1 MRSKI
6 YLYLL
11 VTLVLTISVLIPD
24 SIHSQNTQ
32 NNKNTA
38 NQSNDLRQI
47 ALEFYSNRQFD
58 KAIELLETLYDKET
72 SQTNYTYLL
81 SCYLQTKDYKK
92 AEKIAKNQIK
102 TNRNG
107 NNAQYYC
114 DLGYIY
120 TCFDETKKAEQEFGN
135 AFNNLKPNDGDIYSL
150 ANGFI
155 RYGFYDKAIEV
166 YKLGAKIM
174 KYEGRFDNEL
184 AYLYDLIGDTKQMI
198 MFYLDYIENDVS
210 KINNIKYRLQNSI
223 NKESSN
229 TATLL
234 RDELLKRLQKD
245 QPNVSYVELL
255 LWLSVNQLDFDMA
268 IKQAI
273 SLDQRLNENGD
284 RLFNIALTTFSLG
297 NYKQTLTAVNYVLN
311 KIKSPL
317 FINSKKIQLQ
327 SRLMLLDIKSKD
339 YTVEL
344 DKIRQEYVSVIENYG
359 YTPEMSELISDY
371 AKLEVLKFKNIEK
384 AIKVL
389 EQLIALPSLNSTL
402 KAQYKI
408 ELADIYLFT
417 EDVWEASLLY
427 SQVEKT
433 LKNDP
438 IGHEAKFKNAKL
450 TFLKHEFEWAKAQ
463 ADVLKAATS
472 KLIANDAMQLSLLI
486 SDNKDNDSSYVALGY
501 FADAEMLIYQQ
512 QYNEAICKLD
522 SIRLI
527 YPRHPIDDDVLFRKY
542 EIAMIL
548 QNYEHADTLLA
559 TLYQSYPESIY
570 AYKAVFTR
578 ALLNNSELKN
588 IEKAKELYLY
598 IVTKQ
603 PESIYLIDARNRY
616 RKLVAK

>member
-1 MRSKI
+1 MRNKTYSYI
-6 YLYLL
+6 L
-11 VTLVLTISVLIPD
+11 VILALIISVLMPIN
-24 SIHSQNTQ
+24 IHSQNTQ
-32 NNKNTA
+32 SNKNNA
-38 NQSNDLRQI
+38 NQGADLRQI

-58 KAIELLETLYDKET
+58 KAIELLEILYDKDPT
-72 SQTNYTYLL
+72 QTHYTYLL
-81 SCYLQTKDYKK
+81 SCYLQTKEYKK

-102 TNRNG
+102 VNKSG
-107 NNAQYYC
+107 NNARYYC
-114 DLGYIY
+114 DLGYVY
-120 TCFDETKKAEQEFGN
+120 TCSDETKKAEQEFGN

-155 RYGFYDKAIEV
+155 NYGFYDKAIEA

-174 KYEGRFDNEL
+174 KSEGRFDNEL

-198 MFYLDYIENDVS
+198 MFYLDYIENDAS
-210 KINNIKYRLQNSI
+210 RINNIRYRLQNSI

-234 RDELLKRLQKD
+234 REELLKRLQKD
-245 QPNVSYVELL
+245 QSNVPYSELL

-284 RLFNIALTTFSLG
+284 RLFNIALTAFNLG
-297 NYKQTLTAVNYVLN
+297 NYKQTLTAVNYVISKPN
-311 KIKSPL
+311 SPL
-317 FINSKKIQLQ
+317 FINSKRLQLQ
-327 SRLMLLDIKSKD
+327 SRLMLLNVKSKD
-339 YTVEL
+339 YKVEL
-344 DKIRQEYVSVIENYG
+344 DKIRDEYIGVIESYG
-359 YTPEMSELISDY
+359 YIPEMAELISDY
-371 AKLEVLKFKNIEK
+371 AKLELLRFKNIEK
-384 AIKVL
+384 AISVL
-389 EQLIALPSLNSTL
+389 EQLIAQPSLNAAL

-417 EDVWEASLLY
+417 EDIWEASLLY
-427 SQVEKT
+427 SQVEKSF
-433 LKNDP
+433 KNEP

-450 TFLKHEFEWAKAQ
+450 TFLKQEFEWAKAQ

-512 QYNEAICKLD
+512 QYNEAISKLD

-527 YPRHPIDDDVLFRKY
+527 YPRHPIDDDVLFKKY
-542 EIAMIL
+542 EIAMGL
-548 QNYEHADTLLA
+548 QNYEHADTLLG
-559 TLYQSYPESIY
+559 TLYQSYPESVY
-570 AYKAVFTR
+570 AYKAIFTR
-578 ALLNNSELKN
+578 ALLNNNELNN
-588 IEKAKELYLY
+588 IEKAKELYLQ
-598 IVTKQ
+598 IITKQ
-603 PESIYLIDARNRY
+603 PESIYLIEARNRY